1 MRAAAS
7 LLATLAASAISCGD
21 DGAPAPYRAPTTR
34 ARESS
39 HARIDRLR
47 SLGYLVFA
55 EGNDAAGAAR
65 SGVVRHDRARTQPG
79 YRWYN
84 EQNRAAAVLID
95 ADGRV
100 LHRVEDVD
108 GTYWARAEL
117 LPGGDVLAVG
127 AANRGERRSEI
138 EDEDRYV
145 ARFAWD
151 GGLRWKR
158 SIGAHHDVE
167 VLSDGR
173 ILALVMEPRRIPA
186 VDPDVDVRDD
196 FVVELDGDGRE
207 RARHSIHDWLA
218 GGPAAFAFGDVA
230 AHLEA
235 TNAERRDGV
244 RDYVDLL
251 HTNSIDPIELPSL
264 VGTSPL
270 HRADSWL
277 LTSRH
282 QDTIAIVGA
291 EGGGLRFAWGRGVLD
306 GPHDASWLANGRLLV
321 FDNGLG
327 RNWSRVVEVDPQA
340 REIVWEYR
348 GSPPESFYTASRG
361 SAQRLPNGNTL
372 VSNSGEGQA
381 FEITPEGEIVWE
393 FWNPERNQKGRR
405 ATLGRM
411 RWLDPRWVDP
421 LLARDRSA
429 PPL

>member
-21 DGAPAPYRAPTTR
+21 DGAPALDGAPTTR

-55 EGNDAAGAAR
+55 EGDDAAGAAR

-167 VLSDGR
+167 VLPDGR

-207 RARHSIHDWLA
+207 R
-218 GGPAAFAFGDVA
+218 
-230 AHLEA
+230 
-235 TNAERRDGV
+235 
-244 RDYVDLL
+244 
-251 HTNSIDPIELPSL
+251 
-264 VGTSPL
+264 
-270 HRADSWL
+270 
-277 LTSRH
+277 
-282 QDTIAIVGA
+282 
-291 EGGGLRFAWGRGVLD
+291 
-306 GPHDASWLANGRLLV
+306 
-321 FDNGLG
+321 
-327 RNWSRVVEVDPQA
+327 
-340 REIVWEYR
+340 
-348 GSPPESFYTASRG
+348 
-361 SAQRLPNGNTL
+361 
-372 VSNSGEGQA
+372 
-381 FEITPEGEIVWE
+381 
-393 FWNPERNQKGRR
+393 
-405 ATLGRM
+405 
-411 RWLDPRWVDP
+411 
-421 LLARDRSA
+421 
-429 PPL
+429 